1 MQDEACSPG
10 QDRPRIDRTP
20 RGGQQLRRP
29 VRRAGVSLRREGAF
43 RATPETGIEAIAV
56 EAGRNIALHQG
67 LGHWTVA
74 LRTGSSTHALV
85 EQVRRRSNML
95 HHVRPARRGLEP
107 LITFCLARAQ
117 SIVIYAALQPPC
129 SPFTM
134 GTRRWRPLRAQ
145 TRLSG
150 RGGNAECRSERSIP
164 RRAACIATCVDFILI
179 PFSFALNP

>member
-1 MQDEACSPG
+1 MGDCSEAGEGGRIILTPAPFYGHCSSRCGSHGPAVM
-10 QDRPRIDRTP
+10 I
-20 RGGQQLRRP
+20 
-29 VRRAGVSLRREGAF
+29 RRASGGC
-43 RATPETGIEAIAV
+43 
-56 EAGRNIALHQG
+56 
-67 LGHWTVA
+67 
-74 LRTGSSTHALV
+74 
-85 EQVRRRSNML
+85 
-95 HHVRPARRGLEP
+95 EP

-129 SPFTM
+129 SPFAM

>member
-1 MQDEACSPG
+1 M
-10 QDRPRIDRTP
+10 
-20 RGGQQLRRP
+20 
-29 VRRAGVSLRREGAF
+29 
-43 RATPETGIEAIAV
+43 EAITV
-56 EAGRNIALHQG
+56 EAGRNLTLHQG
-67 LGHWTVA
+67 LGHWTRA
-74 LRTGSSTHALV
+74 LRTGSSMHALV

-95 HHVRPARRGLEP
+95 HHVRRARRGLEL

-117 SIVIYAALQPPC
+117 TVAIDAVLRHSRD
-129 SPFTM
+129 PFAM

>member
-1 MQDEACSPG
+1 M
-10 QDRPRIDRTP
+10 
-20 RGGQQLRRP
+20 
-29 VRRAGVSLRREGAF
+29 
-43 RATPETGIEAIAV
+43 EAITV
-56 EAGRNIALHQG
+56 EAGRNLTLHQG
-67 LGHWTVA
+67 LGHWTGA

-107 LITFCLARAQ
+107 LITSCLARAQ
-117 SIVIYAALQPPC
+117 TVAIYAVLLP
-129 SPFTM
+129 SRDPFAM

-150 RGGNAECRSERSIP
+150 RGGNAEYHGERSIP
-164 RRAACIATCVDFILI
+164 RRAACIATCVGFILI